1 MKKYLLD
8 SDIITYLEEKSSSF
22 HSAVVS
28 HLSSLSDDDEVYI
41 SILTLYE
48 MQYGIACV
56 KEEPGK
62 HKKFLAVQES
72 IKRRFTIL
80 SLSEKGAEIY
90 GDIKALYRKKTGIKS
105 KPIKKHDV
113 DFILASTAVEYGL
126 ILVSN
131 DSIFQQI
138 KNISNNLQVE
148 NWAII

>member
-148 NWAII
+148 NWTII

>member
-148 NWAII
+148 NWAIF